1 LSFFAGKVIGDLY
14 PQFGHYAAVC
24 VSLQQLHVQ
33 ESQGRSNKNDSRL
46 PAHGNKPS
54 DIPVFSLRRGVFTY
68 SLSLSPRTNI
78 PPTPHSLSSIS
89 MCFHLSPPYCSHV
102 HLELSKRARASS
114 LGADGPVICALVHR
128 RREGPRN
135 DNKDLCAKCA
145 VGVSLIS
152 WFLLRRRRS
161 WRDNGKMDYFALGC
175 WRWSIARG
183 NLSNESRKGEIGKIL
198 TPS

>member
-1 LSFFAGKVIGDLY
+1 MSAIWPLCGCVREFATTACAGVARAIKQKWLST
-14 PQFGHYAAVC
+14 
-24 VSLQQLHVQ
+24 
-33 ESQGRSNKNDSRL
+33 SRTRKQTIRHPRL
-46 PAHGNKPS
+46 LSPS
-54 DIPVFSLRRGVFTY
+54 WCIHLFSL
-68 SLSLSPRTNI
+68 
-78 PPTPHSLSSIS
+78 PHKHSSFSASSIS

-114 LGADGPVICALVHR
+114 LGADGSVICALVHR

-183 NLSNESRKGEIGKIL
+183 NLPNESRKGEIGKIL
-198 TPS
+198 TPSWLTKDLFLCSVMPIE